1 MRHEGVEQVVVQRF
15 LTKAD
20 TVAEWLRTEILFG
33 GLKAGTRLQ
42 QEDIAARLGVSSTP
56 VREAFGTLEAEGLLE
71 REAHRGVVVARRDAD
86 AMDEL
91 TEVRALIE
99 VLAIRR
105 ASKAGAAVD
114 FAEMEKALAEA
125 SACVQS
131 GDVPGFRVASLRF
144 HIAVVRASGSAPL
157 RDLMNVIT
165 SRPILNAPLDAKAMA
180 RGHKTHAQ
188 ILAAMRQHD
197 VERAVELISRHD
209 HWLEDAAATANPK
222 RIRTRRAR

>member
-1 MRHEGVEQVVVQRF
+1 VKKVVVQRF

-20 TVAEWLRTEILFG
+20 SVAEWLRTEILYG

-71 REAHRGVVVARRDAD
+71 REPHRGVVVARRDAD
-86 AMDEL
+86 DVDEL

-105 ASKAGAAVD
+105 AAKRGADVD
-114 FAEMEKALAEA
+114 FGEMDKALAQA
-125 SACVQS
+125 SSCMRS

-144 HIAVVRASGSAPL
+144 HVELVRASGSAPL
-157 RDLMNVIT
+157 KDLLGVVT
-165 SRPILNAPLDAKAMA
+165 SRPILNAPLDAKSMV

-188 ILAAMRQHD
+188 ILSAMKSHD
-197 VERAVELISRHD
+197 AERAVELISRHD
-209 HWLEDAAATANPK
+209 HWYENATQGDQK
-222 RIRTRRAR
+222 RIDKARRAR

>member
-1 MRHEGVEQVVVQRF
+1 VTHVVVQRF

-71 REAHRGVVVARRDAD
+71 RVAHRGVVVARRDAD
-86 AMDEL
+86 DVDEL

-105 ASKAGAAVD
+105 AAKEETRVD
-114 FAEMEKALAEA
+114 FAEMERALAEA
-125 SACVQS
+125 SACIQS
-131 GDVPGFRVASLRF
+131 GDVQGFRVASLRF

-157 RDLMNVIT
+157 KDLMSVIT
-165 SRPILNAPLDAKAMA
+165 SRPVLNAPLDAKAMV
-180 RGHKTHAQ
+180 RGNRTHAQ
-188 ILAAMRQHD
+188 ILAAMKHGD

-209 HWLEDAAATANPK
+209 HWLENAAAKGDPK
-222 RIRTRRAR
+222 RIGKARSAR

>member
-1 MRHEGVEQVVVQRF
+1 VEKVVVQRF

-20 TVAEWLRTEILFG
+20 SVAEWLRTEILFG

-42 QEDIAARLGVSSTP
+42 QENIAARLGVSSTP

-71 REAHRGVVVARRDAD
+71 REPHRGVVVARRDAD
-86 AMDEL
+86 DVGEL
-91 TEVRALIE
+91 TDVRALIE

-105 ASKAGAAVD
+105 ATKQSADVD

-125 SACVQS
+125 SACIQS

-144 HIAVVRASGSAPL
+144 HIGMVRASGSAPL
-157 RDLMNVIT
+157 KDLMGVIT
-165 SRPILNAPLDAKAMA
+165 SRPILNAPLDAKSMV

-188 ILAAMRQHD
+188 ILAAMKHHD
-197 VERAVELISRHD
+197 AERAVELISRHD
-209 HWLEDAAATANPK
+209 HWFEDATATGDPK
-222 RIRTRRAR
+222 RIAKARRAR